1 MIKRILKFIEE
12 GIWNIR
18 VENYHPVLAFLVR
31 QLRIIL
37 MAIKGFKMNRIKLRA
52 SALTYYTVLSV
63 VPIAAMVF
71 GIAKGFGF
79 EDKLEAEIRLKLAA
93 REEFAD
99 VMEYIIEFAQ
109 NMLASVNGGVIA
121 GAGVILLFWSIMS
134 VLGNIERSFNAIWRI
149 KKSRA
154 FVRKFSDYLSLMLI
168 APIILF
174 LSSTVTVFISDAVT
188 QSDSFI
194 QVLGPVVQFLVNLIP
209 YTLIFLLFT
218 LLYVIMP
225 NTKVSFKSGLYAGL
239 IAGIIFQ
246 LTQWVY
252 VNFQVG
258 ISKYNSIYSGFAA
271 LPLFLIW
278 LQTSWLIVL
287 LGAEISFAFQ
297 NIGEYE
303 LDSESVNVNPYNK
316 RLLTFLIIHLLVKR
330 FSSGQEPL
338 TSEQISHDLGIPI
351 RLARDI
357 LFDLT
362 ESNLIIEVTT
372 ESPKERSYVP
382 SMDINK
388 LSISFVVEKL
398 ERRGEGSLMAE
409 ETEDLKVF
417 TEIQQGLLH
426 SISTSP
432 ANRLIKD
439 I

>member
-12 GIWNIR
+12 GIWSIR
-18 VENYHPVLAFLVR
+18 VENYHPVLAFLLR

-37 MAIKGFKMNRIKLRA
+37 MAVKGFKMNRIQLRA

-63 VPIAAMVF
+63 VPIAAMIF

-79 EDKLEAEIRLKLAA
+79 EDKLEAELRLKLAE

-99 VMEYIIEFAQ
+99 VLEYIIEFAQ
-109 NMLASVNGGVIA
+109 NMLSNVNGGVIA

-154 FVRKFSDYLSLMLI
+154 LVRKFSDYLSLMLI
-168 APIILF
+168 APVMLF

-194 QVLGPVVQFLVNLIP
+194 QVLGPVVQFLVKLIP

-252 VNFQVG
+252 VTFQVG
-258 ISKYNSIYSGFAA
+258 ITKYGSIYSGFAA

-303 LDSESVNVNPYNK
+303 HDSESINVNPYNK
-316 RLLTFLIIHLLVKR
+316 RLLTFLIIHLIVKR
-330 FSSGQEPL
+330 FSNGQEPL
-338 TSEQISHDLGIPI
+338 TSEQLSQELGIPI

-362 ESNLIIEVTT
+362 ESQLIIEVTT

-382 SMDINK
+382 SMDISK
-388 LSISFVVEKL
+388 LNISFVVEKL
-398 ERRGEGSLMAE
+398 DMRGEGSLMAE
-409 ETEDLKVF
+409 ETEDLKAF
-417 TEIQQGLLH
+417 SDIQQGLLK

-432 ANRLIKD
+432 VNRLIKD

>member
-12 GIWNIR
+12 GIWALKI
-18 VENYHPVLAFLVR
+18 ENYHPVLAFLIR

-37 MAIKGFKMNRIKLRA
+37 MAVSGFKMNRIQLRA

-63 VPIAAMVF
+63 VPIAAMIF

-79 EDKLEAEIRLKLAA
+79 EEKLEAELRSKLAA

-109 NMLASVNGGVIA
+109 NMLSNVNGGVIA

-154 FVRKFSDYLSLMLI
+154 FVRKFSDYLSMMLI
-168 APIILF
+168 APVLLF

-194 QVLGPVVQFLVNLIP
+194 QVLGPLVQFLVKLIP
-209 YTLIFLLFT
+209 YTLIFFLFT

-246 LTQWVY
+246 VTQWLYVY
-252 VNFQVG
+252 FQVG
-258 ISKYNSIYSGFAA
+258 ISKYNTIYSSFAA
-271 LPLFLIW
+271 LPFFLIW

-303 LDSESVNVNPYNK
+303 LDSESINVNPYNK
-316 RLLTFLIIHLLVKR
+316 RLLTFLIIHLIVKR
-330 FSSGQEPL
+330 FSIGKVPL
-338 TSEQISHDLGIPI
+338 SSEEIGHALGIPI
-351 RLARDI
+351 RLTRDI
-357 LFDLT
+357 LFELT
-362 ESNLIIEVTT
+362 ESLLIIDVTT

-382 SMDINK
+382 STDIGK
-388 LSISFVVEKL
+388 LTISYIIEKL
-398 ERRGEGSLMAE
+398 DMRGEAALMAE
-409 ETEDLKVF
+409 ETPDLNAF
-417 TEIQQGLLH
+417 SEIQQGLLQ
-426 SISTSP
+426 SINKSP
-432 ANRLIKD
+432 ANKLIKD